1 MDDALIQDDG
11 VDLSVAELNQCWDVT
26 QDQDK
31 ASKIERTLFE
41 TKREVKTETTFMSYV
56 AQRKLNF
63 QQLEKCAGNAT
74 ANSDQGLR
82 DTARRETCRKKLRQG
97 GDVDRCVT

>member
-63 QQLEKCAGNAT
+63 QQLENALGT
-74 ANSDQGLR
+74 LLPTVIKVTR
-82 DTARRETCRKKLRQG
+82 HCETRNLQKEATTRW
-97 GDVDRCVT
+97 